1 MMRSLAVLGAVALLA
16 ASPNKPPGAVHA
28 GRVHDLAG
36 TWTCRNPAGVIST
49 VVYREDAGDIVAEEK
64 TPGASAT
71 VHDRFR
77 KNPSGGWLVERDTG
91 ITHFS
96 GYAPAWTTD
105 PWVITDSQKHGT
117 EIRYE
122 RAGEGTLRRTFS
134 ISGRSPDAGE
144 VCAKGDVPP
153 DPALC
158 AVPDVPAFVVHAAEP
173 DTPLAAQQ
181 AHITGRVD
189 VRVALDAGGHVVG
202 ASIAQSASTLL
213 NEASL
218 AAARNSTYR
227 AALHDCKPVPSEYT
241 FAVDYSGG

>member
-1 MMRSLAVLGAVALLA
+1 MLRPLAVLLAVALLA
-16 ASPNKPPGAVHA
+16 ASPNKPPGAGHG
-28 GRVHDLAG
+28 GRVRDLVG

-49 VVYREDAGDIVAEEK
+49 VVYSEQAGDIVAEEN
-64 TPGASAT
+64 TPGASAI

-77 KNPSGGWLVERDTG
+77 KDPNGGWLVERDTG
-91 ITHFS
+91 FTHFS
-96 GYAPAWTTD
+96 GYAPAWSTN

-122 RAGEGTLRRTFS
+122 RVGDGTLWRTLSF
-134 ISGRSPDAGE
+134 AGHPPYAGD

-158 AVPDVPAFVVHAAEP
+158 AVPDVPASVLHAMEP
-173 DTPLAAQQ
+173 ETPVAAMQ

-189 VRVALDAGGHVVG
+189 VLVSLDAAGHVVG
-202 ASIAQSASTLL
+202 ASIATSASTLL

-227 AALHDCKPVPSEYT
+227 AALHDCKPVRSEYT

>member
-1 MMRSLAVLGAVALLA
+1 MLRSLAVLLAVALLA
-16 ASPNKPPGAVHA
+16 ASPNKPPGAAHG

-36 TWTCRNPAGVIST
+36 TWTCRSPAGVIST
-49 VVYREDAGDIVAEEK
+49 VVYREENGDIVAEEK
-64 TPGASAT
+64 SLGDPAA
-71 VHDRFR
+71 VIRDRFR
-77 KNPSGGWLVERDTG
+77 KDPSGWIVERDTAD
-91 ITHFS
+91 THFS
-96 GYAPAWTTD
+96 GYAPAWTTN

-122 RAGEGTLRRTFS
+122 RAGDGTLRRTFS
-134 ISGRSPDAGE
+134 ISGRPPYAGD

-158 AVPDVPAFVVHAAEP
+158 AVPDVPAFVVRAAEP

-189 VRVALDAGGHVVG
+189 VRVSLDAGGHVVG
-202 ASIAQSASTLL
+202 ASIANSASTLL
-213 NEASL
+213 NEVSL